1 MFRHATIYCKY
12 DKDYW
17 NRHIVDNYFYFAT
30 NIEIIDNEDLY
41 VVMNGQSYLEFK
53 SVDARGNI
61 IETVFVLKCKK
72 CGDLKTKVII
82 NTNLYGR

>member
-41 VVMNGQSYLEFK
+41 VVMNGQSYLE
-53 SVDARGNI
+53 
-61 IETVFVLKCKK
+61 
-72 CGDLKTKVII
+72 
-82 NTNLYGR
+82 YG